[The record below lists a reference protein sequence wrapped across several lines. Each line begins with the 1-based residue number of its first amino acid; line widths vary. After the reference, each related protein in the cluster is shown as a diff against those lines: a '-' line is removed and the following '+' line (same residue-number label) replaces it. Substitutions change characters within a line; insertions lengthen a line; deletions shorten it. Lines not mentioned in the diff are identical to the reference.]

1 MPALSPLMLSRR
13 FMPLFAV
20 QFLSALCDNIYRSA
34 MLMQLTF
41 LAKLTDTQENTML
54 VAAASAIFIAP
65 YFLFSATAGQLS
77 DKFAKTRMTR
87 GIKLIEAA
95 LFAFA
100 GVALWLSN
108 LELMFISLFLLGVS
122 ATFFGPIKF
131 SLLPE
136 LMEEDELVAAN
147 SLTEAGTFLAILLGS
162 IIGGTL
168 IIAGSEPT
176 GWFAGFGALP
186 VVLLL
191 AGLAT
196 LTAALSWA
204 IPLTPAA
211 QPQLK
216 VDANIFRATLPVLQ
230 TALRQKVLARTIY
243 GISWLWFVGSVFLAL
258 FPPYVRDVLQGEA
271 ELATLFLTTFS
282 LGIALGSALCQKLLQ
297 GVLSTQFVPL
307 GALGMALGAF
317 ALYGTSG
324 AFAWSS
330 ESHSFWDFIALPMG
344 WLILASMFVIAFF
357 GGIFSVPLYVLLQV
371 KSPESA
377 RARIVAANNIVNSVL
392 MVLSSAYIAAVLALG
407 GTMHTIFWLTG
418 ALGLCVTLYSCLLLP
433 QALTKSLFRIILQ
446 LAYKV
451 KLHGA
456 ENALP
461 EGQKAVYVV
470 NHLSF
475 IDGLLVGAF
484 LPGRPIF
491 AVNTHIT
498 RFWWAKLFLAL
509 VDYRAIDPTNP
520 LALKTL
526 IASVNTNRALV
537 IFPEGRLTQTGALM
551 KVYEGPGLIAE
562 KTGAPIVP
570 VRLDGVQY
578 TPFSKLRGK
587 FRLRWFPQV
596 TITILSP
603 LQLNLPAE
611 LAGRARRQAA
621 ADRLYRIMSDM
632 MFATAPYDAT
642 LWQSLLDAAKMHGSK
657 TVILEDINRKPL
669 TYGGL
674 VTRALALGRELC
686 HGSAAGEKLGV
697 LLPNSNG
704 TAVSFFALQ
713 AYGRVPAMLNYTSGL
728 SNLRAALLAAE
739 VKTIIT
745 SRRFIAAAKLGTL
758 LDGLATERRILFL
771 EDCSTRIGH
780 FAKLHAALLTP
791 FARHWHR
798 RHAVTPDAPAV
809 VLFTSGSEGVPKGVV
824 LSHRNILANRQ
835 QLAARIDFNAADIVF
850 NALPLFHSFGL
861 TAGFLLPA
869 LSGVRSF
876 LYPSPLHYRI
886 VPELCYDVNATIL
899 FGTDTFLT
907 GYARMAHPYD
917 FYSLRYVFAGAEKV
931 RDVTRL
937 SWAQKFGLR
946 ILEGY
951 GATETAP
958 VLAINTP
965 MALRPGS
972 VGQLL
977 PGITA
982 KLEAVPGIT
991 DGGKL
996 CVKGPNIMLGYLKTD
1011 KPGVLQP
1018 PEDGWYD
1025 TGDIVTL
1032 DADGFVTII
1041 GRVKRFAKIAGEMV
1055 SLGAVEQ
1062 FVQPLLAAEKQVAVV
1077 AIPDERKGEQLIL
1090 FTTDAALTRETLAAA
1105 ARTANLPELM
1115 VPRTLYVLEKLPV
1128 LGTGKIDYVLAKE
1141 MASER
1146 AAAKLGTAITQEEAA
1161 PAEHQN

>member
-1 MPALSPLMLSRR
+1 MSALPQLLFSRR
-13 FMPLFAV
+13 FAPLFSV
-20 QFLSALCDNIYRSA
+20 QFLSALSDNVYRSA

-41 LAKLTDTQENTML
+41 IAKLTDTTENTML
-54 VAAASAIFIAP
+54 AAAAGAAFIAP

-77 DKFAKTRMTR
+77 DKFAKARMTR
-87 GIKLIEAA
+87 GIKLLEAA
-95 LFAFA
+95 LFIFA
-100 GVALWLSN
+100 GYALWAASLP
-108 LELMFISLFLLGVS
+108 LMFLSLFLLGVS
-122 ATFFGPIKF
+122 AAFFGPIKY

-136 LMEEDELVAAN
+136 LMAEDELVAAN
-147 SLTEAGTFLAILLGS
+147 SLTEAGTFIAILLGS
-162 IIGGTL
+162 IIGSTL

-176 GWFAGFGALP
+176 GWFSGFGALP
-186 VVLLL
+186 VALLLVGL
-191 AGLAT
+191 AGLS
-196 LTAALSWA
+196 AALSWA

-216 VDANIFRATLPVLQ
+216 IDANIFRATLPVLQ
-230 TALRQKVLARTIY
+230 TALREKVLARTII

-258 FPPYVRDVLQGEA
+258 FPPYVRDVLQGEPA
-271 ELATLFLTTFS
+271 LATLFLATFS
-282 LGIALGSALCQKLLQ
+282 LGIALGSAFCQKLLQ

-317 ALYGTSG
+317 ALYGASA
-324 AFAWSS
+324 AFAWPTEVHTLSA
-330 ESHSFWDFIALPMG
+330 FMALPLA

-377 RARIVAANNIVNSVL
+377 RARIVAANNIVNAVL
-392 MVLSSAYIAAVLALG
+392 MVLSAGYIAAVLALG
-407 GTMHTIFWLTG
+407 GTMHTLFWLTG

-446 LAYKV
+446 LAYRV
-451 KLHGA
+451 KLQGA

-475 IDGLLVGAF
+475 IDGLLIGAF

-509 VDYRAIDPTNP
+509 VDYRPIDPTNP

-587 FRLRWFPQV
+587 FRLRWFPPV
-596 TITILSP
+596 TITILPP
-603 LQLNLPAE
+603 LQLNLPAT

-632 MFATAPYDAT
+632 MFATAPCDVT
-642 LWQSLLDAAKMHGSK
+642 LWQSLIEATGLHGHK

-669 TYGGL
+669 TYGRL
-674 VTRALALGRELC
+674 VTGALALGRELC
-686 HGSAAGEKLGV
+686 RGTATGEKLGI

-728 SNLRAALLAAE
+728 GNLRAALQAAE
-739 VKTIIT
+739 IKTIIT

-758 LDGLATERRILFL
+758 LDGLAADARILFL
-771 EDCSTRIGH
+771 EDCGTRIGL
-780 FAKLHAALLTP
+780 FAKLRAMLLTP
-791 FARHWHR
+791 FAARWHR
-798 RHAVTPDAPAV
+798 RHGVTPDAPAV

-982 KLEAVPGIT
+982 KLEPVPGIAE
-991 DGGKL
+991 GGKL
-996 CVKGPNIMLGYLKTD
+996 CVKGPNIMLGYLKAD

-1018 PEDGWYD
+1018 PEAGWYD

-1032 DADGFVTII
+1032 DADGFVTIV

-1062 FVQPLLAAEKQVAVV
+1062 LVQPLLAAEKQAAVV

-1090 FTTDAALTRETLAAA
+1090 FTTDAALTREKVAAA

-1115 VPRTLYVLEKLPV
+1115 VPRTLHILEKLPV
-1128 LGTGKIDYVLAKE
+1128 LGTGKIDYVTLGS
-1141 MASER
+1141 MAREQ
-1146 AAAKLGTAITQEEAA
+1146 LG
-1161 PAEHQN
+1161 